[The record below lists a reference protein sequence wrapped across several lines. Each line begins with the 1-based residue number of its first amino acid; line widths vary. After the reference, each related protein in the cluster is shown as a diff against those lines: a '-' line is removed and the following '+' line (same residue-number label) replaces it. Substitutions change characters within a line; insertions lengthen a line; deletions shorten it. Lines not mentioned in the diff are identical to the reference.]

1 MGIGIVVDARFPK
14 GGARSSEEA
23 GDGIGTDT
31 LALSVSERQAFC
43 SLPEAAPSES
53 GEENIL
59 ALPLAYQQYSLR
71 PELIWMRFKVGVLG
85 PAALRKS
92 SRRG

>member
-1 MGIGIVVDARFPK
+1 MMPVGGGHPTEEGFNPLAKMGIGIVVDARFPK

-23 GDGIGTDT
+23 ADGIRTDT
-31 LALSVSERQAFC
+31 LALSVSERQDFC

-59 ALPLAYQQYSLR
+59 ALPPAYQQYSLR
-71 PELIWMRFKVGVLG
+71 PELI
-85 PAALRKS
+85 
-92 SRRG
+92 